1 MKHSLHAASLRAS
14 GFRRTASLMLS
25 LGLGPSARRCGVLVA
40 SLLSL
45 ELAAQTTG
53 TVQGVVTNANTKTP
67 VANAM
72 VRVEGIGLETATDS
86 SGAYRLS
93 AVPAGAQKLT
103 VSYVGL
109 DSSTVNVAIASG
121 QVAVRDVALDGGVL
135 VLEAFRVESIREGQT
150 KAINEQRASNTISNI
165 IASDAIGNLPDN
177 TLGEALSRVPGV
189 NVVQSEGE
197 ASYLTIRGIAPQ
209 YNSIRVDGQTL
220 PAVTDPLA
228 QDASSDNRSI
238 NVSLIPSEIIG
249 SVEVVKALTPDTDAN
264 SIGGQVNVRTRN
276 GFDVATPVISGG
288 FDSYYSDL
296 RTKWGYGGSLAFVG
310 ALNDARTIGLGLD
323 VNYRNIALVE
333 VDSETGFYP
342 KSDPTVAGIAG
353 IKGDGSISEYDVRY
367 RQQRKITS
375 GLSANLDWKVGTGT
389 VLKFRAFYNDAE
401 KYQTKFRTRATA
413 LTTFAASSTDTF
425 AAGTSSRLR
434 KVFYD
439 QQVSTKIYQVG
450 ASGETALSNGSL
462 AYATSYNY
470 NPVRSRLNRYD
481 TDTPSA
487 TRRLYSWTV
496 DRTNPVL
503 PVVRMF
509 NTATGANGFSAG
521 DDTLLAIWKQTGN
534 DAERNYT
541 GNADYTRT
549 EHFGEMP
556 VRFKLGLKYA
566 GKLRR
571 QRPVMDIWAPIAA
584 PAMKTFPLDAQQ
596 PGGNLLFGSVPT
608 LGAFASQ
615 AAVFNALTTNPAN
628 FTTSSNTAL
637 NTLLSRIYD
646 VSEDVAAGYG
656 MATAKFGKLEAIAG
670 LRVEQATNDFN
681 WLGGNP
687 HVRGSTSYDN
697 FFPDFLLNYRFTKN
711 HVLRAAWTRSIAR
724 PDYNELVP
732 YSLLNDPA
740 PSIDTTPGTLPQLYK
755 GNSALRAA
763 KSNNLDLSFEWYYQ
777 PAGLL
782 SLGVFHKDITNFIY
796 RSTTIQTLAG
806 TPTAVHQFQNGAKAE
821 ATGLEFSWQQTLT
834 FLPGALNGLGFSANT
849 TVIDGKSKAYLLNA
863 TTNTQVLT
871 SDNYIPGQ
879 PKAVQNLQVY
889 WEKYGITARLAF
901 NYVSANINATDGH
914 APNAT
919 VAPARTL
926 DATLKYRLTKNLVVY
941 LQGKNL
947 RRQMQHWYDNNNPN
961 LNEEADYLGRSF
973 VGGVKFHF

>member
-1 MKHSLHAASLRAS
+1 MNHSLHVASFRAS
-14 GFRRTASLMLS
+14 GFRRTASLLLS
-25 LGLGPSARRCGVLVA
+25 LGLGRPVRQCGALA
-40 SLLSL
+40 AALLAAQ
-45 ELAAQTTG
+45 LAAQTTG
-53 TVQGVVTNANTKTP
+53 TIQGVVTDGNAKTP

-72 VRVEGIGLETATDS
+72 VRLEGIGLETTTDNT
-86 SGAYRLS
+86 GAYRLPS
-93 AVPAGAQKLT
+93 VPAGQQKIT

-109 DSSTVNVAIASG
+109 DSSTVSVAVTSG
-121 QVAVRDVALDGGVL
+121 QVATRDVALSGGVVML
-135 VLEAFRVESIREGQT
+135 QAVKVESIREGQT

-197 ASYLTIRGIAPQ
+197 ASYITIRGVAPQ

-296 RTKWGYGGSLAFVG
+296 RAKWGYGGSLSFVG
-310 ALNDARTIGLGLD
+310 AVNEARTVGLGID
-323 VNYRNIALVE
+323 VNYRNLALVE

-342 KSDPTVAGIAG
+342 KTDPAVANIAG

-375 GLSANLDWKVGTGT
+375 GLSANLDWKIGSGT
-389 VLKFRAFYNDAE
+389 VLKFRTFYNDAE

-413 LTTFAASSTDTF
+413 LTTFSATSTDTI
-425 AAGTSSRLR
+425 ASGTSSRLR
-434 KVFYD
+434 KAFYD

-450 ASGETALSNGSL
+450 VSGETALNNGSL
-462 AYATSYNY
+462 NYATSYNY
-470 NPVRSRLNRYD
+470 NPVHSRLNRYD

-521 DDTLLAIWKQTGN
+521 DDTLLSIWKQTGN
-534 DAERNYT
+534 DSERNYS
-541 GNADYTRT
+541 GNVDYTRIERFDT
-549 EHFGEMP
+549 VPVTFKFGA
-556 VRFKLGLKYA
+556 KYTS
-566 GKLRR
+566 KTRR
-571 QRPVMDIWAPIAA
+571 QRPVMDIFAPLVA
-584 PAMKTFPLDAQQ
+584 PQMKTFVLDPQQ

-615 AAVFNALTTNPAN
+615 SAVFSTLTTNPAG
-628 FTTSSNTAL
+628 FTTSTNTAL

-670 LRVEQATNDFN
+670 LRVEQTQNDFN

-687 HVRGSTSYDN
+687 HVRGSTSYNN
-697 FFPDFLLNYRFTKN
+697 FFPDLLLNYRFTKN
-711 HVLRAAWTRSIAR
+711 QVLRAAWTHSIAR

-740 PSIDTTPGTLPQLYK
+740 PSIDTTPGTLAQLYK

-777 PAGLL
+777 PAGLV
-782 SLGVFHKDITNFIY
+782 SAGVFHKDITNFIY
-796 RSTTIQTLAG
+796 RSTTIQTLNG
-806 TPTAVHQFQNGAKAE
+806 TQTAVHQFQNGAKAE
-821 ATGLEFSWQQTLT
+821 ATGLELSWQQTLT

-849 TVIDGKSKAYLLNA
+849 TVVDGKSKAYLLNA
-863 TTNTQVLT
+863 ATNTQVLT
-871 SDNYIPGQ
+871 SDNFIPGQ
-879 PKAVQNLQVY
+879 PKAIQNFQVY

-901 NYVSANINATDGH
+901 NYVSSNISATDGH
-914 APNAT
+914 VANAT

-926 DATLKYRLTKNLVVY
+926 DATLKYRITKNFVVY

-961 LNEEADYLGRSF
+961 LNEEVDYLGRSF
-973 VGGVKFHF
+973 VGGIKFHF